1 MGRSLTES
9 RRGATL
15 YSASWPRGRPP
26 ERSAQRCGGRLPPTS
41 KRSRGASGHFAPSAV
56 AASAAVVA
64 QPAAAIA
71 QPAAAIA
78 VSATAISVATT
89 AATAR
94 WFVIIEA
101 SPPAT
106 LVVSLAQRPQLHGLI
121 PRGNGDADRAI
132 GAVQRERI
140 ARMKG
145 I

>member
-56 AASAAVVA
+56 AASAAVV
-64 QPAAAIA
+64 A